1 MMLDPYQSF
10 IHLSRYSRWLPE
22 KSRRETWDETVNR
35 YVDFVLKR
43 SELDEVRDELRQAI
57 HDLKVMPS
65 MRSLMTAGP
74 AAERD
79 NIAMFNC
86 SFCVIDSPRAF
97 DEILYILMCGT
108 GCGFSVENQ
117 HVSKLPVVAES
128 FHDTDSTI
136 VVGDSKVGWASAFR
150 ELVSLLYVGKVPKW
164 DVSKVRPEGA
174 PLKVFGGR
182 SSGPEPLVGL
192 FEFAIKL
199 FRKAAGRQLTSLEA
213 HDLVCQV
220 ASVVVVGGVRRAALI
235 SLSDLGD
242 LNMAKAKSGS
252 WWDLNPQRSIANN
265 SAIYTGKPAIG
276 LFMSEWQSLYE
287 SRSGERGII
296 NRNVGT
302 KFSPRRTNYPGFGT
316 NPCCSYD
323 TLLLTSEGDL
333 PIGSLV
339 GKSVDVW
346 NGEKWCQVTPF
357 STGINPVVDVLL
369 SNGTIIRCTPY
380 HNFVIINDEGNK
392 EFVQADDLDY
402 GDEMAYYEVI
412 NTDGTNSGKSVRFVS
427 ATWVEEDEETF
438 CVTEPELHQATFNRI
453 VTGNCSEI
461 VLRPN
466 QFCNLSEVIIRS
478 TDSKE
483 EILNKVRQATILGT
497 IQSSFTD
504 FKYLRSIWKKNSD
517 EERLLGVSFT
527 GICDNKFMSTPSGEL
542 EDFLI
547 LCRETAINTNK
558 VWAERIGINPSV
570 AITCVKPA
578 GTVSELVGSSSGI
591 HPAYSNHYLR
601 TVRNSTTD
609 PISTVLVD
617 SGVPY
622 ETDVMNS
629 KSYVFSFPRKANAA
643 KTKADVSALDQLE
656 LALLYRRNWTEHN
669 VSVTVYVGENE
680 WLDVAAY
687 VYKNFD
693 DIFGVSFLPK
703 EESDHTY
710 QQAPFQ
716 EITEAEYEDRIASF
730 PSVIDWSVLR
740 ETQDETVSAQQ
751 LACSSGVCSI
761 I

>member
-1 MMLDPYQSF
+1 LIPHLTTLKENMSLDPYQSF

-22 KSRRETWDETVNR
+22 KSRRETWDETVGR
-35 YVDFVLKR
+35 YVNFVLAR
-43 SELDEVRDELRQAI
+43 PELDDVRDELHQAI

-108 GCGFSVENQ
+108 GVGFSVENQ
-117 HVSKLPVVAES
+117 HISKLPIVAES
-128 FHDTDSTI
+128 FHETDTTI
-136 VVGDSKVGWASAFR
+136 SVSDSKIGWASAFR

-164 DVSKVRPEGA
+164 DVSKVRPEGS

-182 SSGPEPLVGL
+182 ASGPEPLVYL

-220 ASVVVVGGVRRAALI
+220 ASIVVVGGIRRAALL

-252 WWDLNPQRSIANN
+252 WWDLNSQRALSNN
-265 SAIYTGKPAIG
+265 SALYNGKPAVG

-296 NRNVGT
+296 NRNASI
-302 KFSPRRTNYPGFGT
+302 KYAPRRVFYPGFGG
-316 NPCCSYD
+316 NPCN
-323 TLLLTSEGDL
+323 E
-333 PIGSLV
+333 
-339 GKSVDVW
+339 
-346 NGEKWCQVTPF
+346 
-357 STGINPVVDVLL
+357 
-369 SNGTIIRCTPY
+369 II
-380 HNFVIINDEGNK
+380 
-392 EFVQADDLDY
+392 
-402 GDEMAYYEVI
+402 
-412 NTDGTNSGKSVRFVS
+412 
-427 ATWVEEDEETF
+427 
-438 CVTEPELHQATFNRI
+438 
-453 VTGNCSEI
+453 
-461 VLRPN
+461 LRPN

-478 TDSKE
+478 DDSKDS
-483 EILNKVRQATILGT
+483 ILNKVRQATILGT

-527 GICDNKFMSTPSGEL
+527 GICDNEFMSTPSPAL
-542 EDFLI
+542 QDFLT
-547 LCRETAINTNK
+547 LCRETAINTNR
-558 VWAERIGINPSV
+558 VWAERFGINPSV

-591 HPAYSNHYLR
+591 HPAYSEHYIR
-601 TVRNSTTD
+601 TVRNSTID

-622 ETDVMNS
+622 EIDVMNP

-656 LALLYRRNWTEHN
+656 LALMYRRNWTEHN
-669 VSVTVYVGENE
+669 VSVTVYVGEDE

-716 EITEAEYEDRIASF
+716 EITELEYRDRIALF
-730 PSVIDWSVLR
+730 PEVIDWSVLR

-751 LACSSGVCSI
+751 LACSSGVCAI